1 MAYTIGLDTRNFQ
14 DHGIGTYARQL
25 VHALAKV
32 DQENKYMLLA
42 RTQDRDA
49 FRDLPD
55 NFHPVY
61 ESAPVYSIRELWALS
76 WRLLRLRV
84 DVYHSTHYVTPA
96 VLRSPVVV
104 TVYDVVHLFY
114 PDFLP
119 SRFAFLYAQ
128 RMIHRTLS
136 RADRIIAV
144 TQGTRADLM
153 QHFDVDARKVQVV
166 YNGVRDEF
174 RQKLAPEE
182 LERWR
187 RDLGLQGP
195 YVLFVGN
202 PNPRKNLD
210 TVVQAYARARQLA
223 SFDAPLVCIGDRA
236 GTELKLRQRA
246 ANLGVAGQ
254 VRLLGR
260 VAPEAMPAIYQGASL
275 FLYPTLYEGSAMPV
289 IEAMASGVTVITS
302 NTASLKEAAEGYAHL
317 VDPLDI
323 EGMAKA
329 IAHCMSD
336 PEHRAALSR
345 LGSKRAEDFRWA
357 QTARKTVEIYR
368 AAIERRRATPAG
380 TVPATEEPARLSDS
394 RTDLRLA
401 NLPNVPDM
409 RPAGQAPKQPDNR
422 PGAAA

>member
-1 MAYTIGLDTRNFQ
+1 MPYTIGLDTRNFQ
-14 DHGIGTYARQL
+14 DYGIGTYARNL
-25 VHALAKV
+25 VRALAGL
-32 DQENKYMLLA
+32 DRENRYMLLA
-42 RTQDRDA
+42 RPQDRDA
-49 FRDLPD
+49 FLDLPE
-55 NFHPVY
+55 NFQPVF
-61 ESAPVYSIRELWALS
+61 EKAPVYSVRELVALS

-96 VLRSPVVV
+96 VLNSPVVV
-104 TVYDVVHLFY
+104 TVHDVLHLFY

-144 TQGTRADLM
+144 SQGTRADLV
-153 QHFDVDARKVQVV
+153 QHFDVDGRKVQVV
-166 YNGVRDEF
+166 YNGVGEPF
-174 RQKLAPEE
+174 RRKLPPEE

-210 TVVQAYARARQLA
+210 TVVQAYARARRMA

-236 GTELKLRQRA
+236 GTELKIRLRA
-246 ANLGVAGQ
+246 ANLGISGQ

-260 VAPEAMPAIYQGASL
+260 VAPEALPAIYQGASL
-275 FLYPTLYEGSAMPV
+275 FLYPTLYEGSPMPV
-289 IEAMASGVTVITS
+289 VEAMASGVAVISS
-302 NTASLKEAAEGYAHL
+302 NTAPLKEVAEGYAHL

-336 PEHRAALSR
+336 PEHRAALAR
-345 LGSKRAEDFRWA
+345 LGSKRAEDFRWSN
-357 QTARKTVEIYR
+357 TARKTLDIYL
-368 AAIERRRATPAG
+368 AAIEGRRTAPATP
-380 TVPATEEPARLSDS
+380 PAPVEKPSES
-394 RTDLRLA
+394 
-401 NLPNVPDM
+401 
-409 RPAGQAPKQPDNR
+409 R
-422 PGAAA
+422 PGAAAR

>member
-1 MAYTIGLDTRNFQ
+1 LSYTIGLDTRNFQ

-25 VHALAKV
+25 VRALAKL
-32 DQENKYMLLA
+32 DQENHYMLLA
-42 RTQDRDA
+42 RPQDRDA
-49 FRDLPD
+49 FHGLPD
-55 NFHPVY
+55 NFQPVF
-61 ESAPVYSIRELWALS
+61 ERAPVYSVRELFALS
-76 WRLLRLRV
+76 WRLLRLRI
-84 DVYHSTHYVTPA
+84 DLYHSTHYVTPA
-96 VLRSPVVV
+96 VLHAPLVV
-104 TVYDVVHLFY
+104 TVHDIVHLFY

-128 RMIHRTLS
+128 RMLHRTLF

-144 TQGTRADLM
+144 TQSTRADLI
-153 QHFDVDARKVQVV
+153 QYFDVDPRKVQVV
-166 YNGVRDEF
+166 YNGVADPF
-174 RQKLAPEE
+174 RHKLPPEE
-182 LERWR
+182 LDRWR

-236 GTELKLRQRA
+236 GTELKIRQRA
-246 ANLGVAGQ
+246 ANLGISGQ

-260 VAPEAMPAIYQGASL
+260 VAPEALPAIYQGASL

-289 IEAMASGVTVITS
+289 VEAMASGVAVITS
-302 NTASLKEAAEGYAHL
+302 NTAALKEVAEGYAHL

-336 PEHRAALSR
+336 PEHRAALAR
-345 LGSKRAEDFRWA
+345 LGAKRAEDFRWG
-357 QTARKTVEIYR
+357 QTARKTLDIYLG
-368 AAIERRRATPAG
+368 AIERRRTAPAAAVAPG
-380 TVPATEEPARLSDS
+380 DERARLSDS
-394 RTDLRLA
+394 RTDLRVEG
-401 NLPNVPDM
+401 PT
-409 RPAGQAPKQPDNR
+409 R
-422 PGAAA
+422 

>member
-1 MAYTIGLDTRNFQ
+1 MPYTIGLDTRNFQ
-14 DHGIGTYARQL
+14 ETGIGTYARQL
-25 VHALAKV
+25 VRALAAL
-32 DQENKYMLLA
+32 DRENRYMLLA
-42 RTQDRDA
+42 RPQDREA
-49 FRDLPD
+49 FHGLPD
-55 NFHPVY
+55 NFTPVF
-61 ESAPVYSIRELWALS
+61 ESVPVYSLRELVALS

-84 DVYHSTHYVTPA
+84 DLYHSTHYVTPA
-96 VLRSPVVV
+96 VLHSPVVV
-104 TVYDVVHLFY
+104 TVHDALHLFY

-136 RADRIIAV
+136 RADKIITV
-144 TQGTRADLM
+144 TQGVRADVI
-153 QHFDVDARKVQVV
+153 QHFDVDSRKLQVV
-166 YNGVRDEF
+166 YNGISDVF
-174 RQKLAPEE
+174 RRKLPPEE

-236 GTELKLRQRA
+236 GTELKIRQRA
-246 ANLGVAGQ
+246 DNLGISGQ

-289 IEAMASGVTVITS
+289 VEAMASGVAVIS
-302 NTASLKEAAEGYAHL
+302 SSSAALKEVAEGYAHL

-323 EGMAKA
+323 PAMAKA

-336 PEHRAALSR
+336 PEHRAALAR
-345 LGSKRAEDFRWA
+345 LGAKRAEDFRWG
-357 QTARKTVEIYR
+357 QTARKTLDIYM
-368 AAIERRRATPAG
+368 AAIDSRRTARTVSGTPA
-380 TVPATEEPARLSDS
+380 T
-394 RTDLRLA
+394 
-401 NLPNVPDM
+401 
-409 RPAGQAPKQPDNR
+409 
-422 PGAAA
+422 GAAA

>member
-1 MAYTIGLDTRNFQ
+1 MPYTIGLDTRNFQ
-14 DHGIGTYARQL
+14 DHGIGTYAREL
-25 VHALAKV
+25 VRALAGL
-32 DQENKYMLLA
+32 DQENRYMLLA
-42 RTQDRDA
+42 RPQDRDA
-49 FRDLPD
+49 FHELPG
-55 NFHPVY
+55 NFQPVF
-61 ESAPVYSIRELWALS
+61 ESAPVYSIRELFALS

-84 DVYHSTHYVTPA
+84 DLYHSTHYVTPG
-96 VLRSPVVV
+96 VLHSPVVV
-104 TVYDVVHLFY
+104 TIHDPLHLFY

-136 RADRIIAV
+136 RADRIITV
-144 TQGTRADLM
+144 TQGARADII
-153 QHFDVDARKVQVV
+153 QHFDVDPGKIQVV
-166 YNGVRDEF
+166 YNGVRDIF
-174 RQKLAPEE
+174 RRKLPPEE

-236 GTELKLRQRA
+236 GTELKIRQRA
-246 ANLGVAGQ
+246 ANLGISGQ
-254 VRLLGR
+254 VRLLGH

-289 IEAMASGVTVITS
+289 VEAMASGVAVISS
-302 NTASLKEAAEGYAHL
+302 NTAALKEVAEGYTHL

-323 EGMAKA
+323 PGMAKA

-336 PEHRAALSR
+336 PEHRAALAR
-345 LGSKRAEDFRWA
+345 LGSKRAEDFRWG
-357 QTARKTVEIYR
+357 QTARKTLDIYL
-368 AAIERRRATPAG
+368 AAIESRRTAQ
-380 TVPATEEPARLSDS
+380 TVPAAPAEGRSES
-394 RTDLRLA
+394 RS
-401 NLPNVPDM
+401 
-409 RPAGQAPKQPDNR
+409 
-422 PGAAA
+422 GATVR